1 MPALTVSL
9 CHFNVLLVKYLFDH
23 LYNHSKG
30 TREMFNKQM
39 SVLCDL
45 WILGTAYLPWKK
57 SAIAHP
63 PYQARS
69 TLQFSHFCLQ
79 YSLTHQEYIA

>member
-1 MPALTVSL
+1 
-9 CHFNVLLVKYLFDH
+9 
-23 LYNHSKG
+23 
-30 TREMFNKQM
+30 MFNKQM

-69 TLQFSHFCLQ
+69 TLQFSRFCLQ